1 MTAVAMEGIFSSDP
15 ALEKEN
21 DARRPAFV
29 LFTVGML
36 LVVNLSSSLI
46 FSTQWWKSAV
56 FAVALNLSI
65 YACYIAYHRD
75 WVLLRWMVV
84 VTVAGVVELVADWWL
99 VVHAGPESGGAF
111 VDGIL
116 EVKGNLVYGIM
127 PHIWRSPAYMP
138 LAWAG
143 VLIQIVAL
151 GYYFH
156 GRMGMV
162 KASLLTAVIGGVN
175 IPIYEH
181 IARGAEWWT
190 YVQTTMLIKNAPWY
204 IVIGEFLCC
213 LPLVWIAVNARHAK
227 PGRLVLY
234 GVIAG
239 ASIFVAYYLAY
250 YAVGRCDGPLSGFGQ
265 TLDIWH
271 GCAVPRHTS

>member
-1 MTAVAMEGIFSSDP
+1 MTAGAVAADLVSDA

-21 DARRPAFV
+21 DLRRPKFV
-29 LFTVGML
+29 LFTIVVL

-46 FSTQWWKSAV
+46 LSTQWWKSAV

-65 YACYIAYHRD
+65 YACYIVYHRD
-75 WVLLRWMVV
+75 WVLLRWMIVV
-84 VTVAGVVELVADWWL
+84 VLAGFVELVADWWL
-99 VVHAGPESGGAF
+99 VVHAGPVSGGTEL
-111 VDGIL
+111 VH
-116 EVKGNLVYGIM
+116 GNLVYGVM

-138 LAWAG
+138 LAWGG
-143 VLIQIVAL
+143 VLIQVIAL
-151 GYYFH
+151 GYFFH
-156 GRMGMV
+156 GRMGML
-162 KASLLTAVIGGVN
+162 KASLLTGVIGGVN

-190 YVQTTMLIKNAPWY
+190 YVTTTMLIKNAPWY

-213 LPLVWIAVNARHAK
+213 LPLVWIAVNARQAK

-239 ASIFVAYYLAY
+239 GSIFVAYYLAY
-250 YAVGRCDGPLSGFGQ
+250 YMVGRCEGPFSGFGQ
-265 TLDIWH
+265 ALDIWH
-271 GCAVPRHTS
+271 GCAVPRSTN